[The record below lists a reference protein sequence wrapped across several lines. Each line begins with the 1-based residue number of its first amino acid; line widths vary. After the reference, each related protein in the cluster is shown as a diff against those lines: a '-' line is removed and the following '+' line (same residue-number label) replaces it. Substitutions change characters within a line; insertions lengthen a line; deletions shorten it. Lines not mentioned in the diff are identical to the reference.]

1 MRWGLALLMVVATG
15 EGAARADHTKED
27 AQATTRRLEAIL
39 HPPKKAKAKAKVETA
54 KVEPATVQVKAIDPF
69 YAIVLAVFGR

>member
-1 MRWGLALLMVVATG
+1 MVVAAG
-15 EGAARADHTKED
+15 QGAARADHTKED

-39 HPPKKAKAKAKVETA
+39 HPPKKAKAKAKVDAPA
-54 KVEPATVQVKAIDPF
+54 KVAAPTIDPF